1 MTPAFLRRR
10 WQRWL
15 ARRHPAGPEIR
26 LRHNRIYVLPSAFGF
41 AFALCALLLLVGA
54 INYQLSLGYLFTFG
68 LIGLGHA
75 ALTEAFRNLL
85 GLRFG
90 TRQPEPVFQG
100 ETAFFPVAISND
112 KRRVRRGIL
121 LRAANG
127 GTATLDRLAGQQE
140 RLVHLPVPTSERGW
154 LALPRLT
161 IETRYPTGFCRAW
174 SHASLTARVLVYPR
188 PERDPP
194 PYPGA
199 QESGAGMARRTGE
212 DEFAGLR
219 EYRPG
224 DSPRRIA
231 WKHAARSDILAVKSF
246 DSAQGAQSV
255 VDWDAAAPL
264 DVEGRLSRL
273 TAWLLRAEGSGERYG
288 LNLPGQRIEIDHGPQ
303 HLARCLEALATFDL
317 AAAPHG

>member
-1 MTPAFLRRR
+1 MKFLQRR

-15 ARRHPAGPEIR
+15 ARRHPAGTEIR
-26 LRHNRIYVLPSAFGF
+26 LRHNRIYVLPSGFGF
-41 AFALCALLLLVGA
+41 AFAFCAVLLLIGA

-85 GLRFG
+85 GLRFSV
-90 TRQPEPVFQG
+90 RQPEPVFQG
-100 ETAFFPVAISND
+100 EMAFFPVAIANEK
-112 KRRVRRGIL
+112 KRIRRAILVRAGEN
-121 LRAANG
+121 AWV
-127 GTATLDRLAGQQE
+127 TLDRLDARQE
-140 RLVHLPVPTSERGW
+140 RVLPLPVPTTLRGW
-154 LALPRLT
+154 LALPRVN

-188 PERDPP
+188 PEHDPP

-199 QESGAGMARRTGE
+199 HEEGAGMARRIGE

-231 WKHAARSDILAVKSF
+231 WKQAARSDTLSVKSF
-246 DSAQGAQSV
+246 DSAEGAQSILH
-255 VDWDAAAPL
+255 WDAAAPL
-264 DVEGRLSRL
+264 DAEARLSRL

-288 LNLPGQRIEIDHGPQ
+288 LILPGQHIDIGHGPQ
-303 HLARCLEALATFDL
+303 HLAHCLEALATFDT
-317 AAAPHG
+317 AARHG